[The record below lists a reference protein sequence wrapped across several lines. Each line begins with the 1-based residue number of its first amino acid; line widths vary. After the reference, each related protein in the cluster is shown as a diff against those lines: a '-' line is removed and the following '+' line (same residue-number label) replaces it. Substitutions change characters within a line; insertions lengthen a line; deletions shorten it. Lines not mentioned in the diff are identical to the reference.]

1 MSHRPIPFQS
11 RVTFIAAN
19 VVTFVCPEGAVAQVV
34 QSRVTLIAANVVT
47 FVRPEGRWIRCP
59 GRFNLA

>member
-1 MSHRPIPFQS
+1 
-11 RVTFIAAN
+11 VTFIAAN